1 MSDTFNSDA
10 ESGKIILVADGLLR
24 SEQTLIVT
32 ATSGCFL
39 VLKADLN
46 GKKFDLTIFDSRIIY
61 KLLHDFSI
69 LKNQHVQIK
78 DEYNTSAYTKNKI
91 GYPSHAAVKVLAI
104 KHSASGRIYESN
116 ALPQSRLMYDYMVAQ
131 KNTKIG
137 LTQPFARQKFPIV
150 I

>member
-10 ESGKIILVADGLLR
+10 EPGKIILVADGLLR

-32 ATSGCFL
+32 ATSGWFL

-69 LKNQHVQIK
+69 LKNQLVQIK

-91 GYPSHAAVKVLAI
+91 GYPRHAVKVLAI

-137 LTQPFARQKFPIV
+137 LTQPFVWQKFPIV